1 MCVGRYTMGLCYI
14 RVNDGCY
21 TEDYLIG
28 GKGWVPYMPHSK
40 IMKYIVVYAI
50 EFIGIQS

>member
-1 MCVGRYTMGLCYI
+1 MCVGRNTVGLYYI

-28 GKGWVPYMPHSK
+28 GKG
-40 IMKYIVVYAI
+40 
-50 EFIGIQS
+50 